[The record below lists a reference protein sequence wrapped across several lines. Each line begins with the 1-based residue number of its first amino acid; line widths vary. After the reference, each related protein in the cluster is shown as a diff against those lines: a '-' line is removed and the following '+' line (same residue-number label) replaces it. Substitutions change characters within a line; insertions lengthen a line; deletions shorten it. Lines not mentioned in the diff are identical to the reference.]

1 MIAHCYFRQLL
12 LIKGFDSSKAYLIIL
27 QDCRLDEWKANKS
40 PKSRMSLSHL
50 LNCYVTLTFDSG
62 EKSSKCGECLYQEIT
77 QSEASQIGELNIDY
91 YFMGRLYR
99 FLIAESWRWFRS
111 RCYPAMMVIKLH
123 YSIVCFYDVS
133 FWSVITPSIMISIAC
148 RKLIIWMNDK
158 GSNRSE
164 SNSFVIL
171 NFDTTKL
178 ISQGWNRSKLN
189 N

>member
-40 PKSRMSLSHL
+40 PKYRMSLSHL

-91 YFMGRLYR
+91 YFMERLYR

-123 YSIVCFYDVS
+123 RLLLRRIILIGNNAFDYD
-133 FWSVITPSIMISIAC
+133 INC
-148 RKLIIWMNDK
+148 L
-158 GSNRSE
+158 SE
-164 SNSFVIL
+164 INYL
-171 NFDTTKL
+171 NE
-178 ISQGWNRSKLN
+178 W
-189 N
+189 

>member
-1 MIAHCYFRQLL
+1 MIAQSKYCHLRQLP
-12 LIKGFDSSKAYLIIL
+12 LIKGFDSSKAYLINP

-77 QSEASQIGELNIDY
+77 QSEASQNGELNIDY
-91 YFMGRLYR
+91 YFMERLYR
-99 FLIAESWRWFRS
+99 FLIADSWRWFRS
-111 RCYPAMMVIKLH
+111 RFYPTMMVIKLH
-123 YSIVCFYDVS
+123 YSIICFYGVS

-158 GSNRSE
+158 GM
-164 SNSFVIL
+164 
-171 NFDTTKL
+171 
-178 ISQGWNRSKLN
+178 
-189 N
+189 